1 MRAGDI
7 YMHADFHGAAT
18 TIVKNR
24 DKDLEIPPLSL
35 DEAAIATVCRSKAW
49 DSKLLSSAWWV
60 YHHQVSKRA
69 ETGEFLPHGS
79 FMIRGKK
86 NFMYPNRMEMGAVIL
101 FKIEDQES
109 INRHL
114 EDRKIRL
121 QGDKSLTSFQE
132 LEQQPSEIAQ

>member
-1 MRAGDI
+1 MLVKKYMRTGDI

-18 TIVKNR
+18 TIIKNPAR
-24 DKDLEIPPLSL
+24 LEAISPLSL

-49 DSKLLSSAWWV
+49 ESKLLASAWWV
-60 YHHQVSKRA
+60 YDHQVSKRA

-86 NFMYPNRMEMGAVIL
+86 NFLYPNRMEMGGVIL

-109 INRHL
+109 IDRHQ
-114 EDRKIRL
+114 EDRKIRIPGAQSSTNL
-121 QGDKSLTSFQE
+121 N
-132 LEQQPSEIAQ
+132 EI